1 MLGAVAGDIIGS
13 PFEWNNT
20 DDRYFDL
27 CHSTRGWY
35 RGREISCHPKFTD
48 DTVLT
53 LAVASWLMKDREH
66 NTSSLI
72 RTFREFAERFPD
84 RGYGPQF
91 LRWLGSDNPRPTNSY
106 GNGAAMRV
114 SPIGLTVEDLSE
126 AIRIARQSAEITHS
140 HPDGIKGAEAMVQ
153 AVWMAK
159 HGRSKDD
166 IRFAMEHDFG
176 YDLSARDDE
185 LSPLLKGFVPEPIVV
200 NGEETGGVFL
210 RDTGRISTS
219 ASLTVTA
226 ALIAFMNGD
235 SFEDVVRRAVAL
247 GGDSDTIC
255 SMAGAVAEP
264 FYGGVP
270 EKITGLCDVY
280 ITPDLKQLMN
290 SFEHV
295 HEHKDMRNGRIEK
308 REDDSF
314 GVIKVKGQPA
324 TYIVSAYRKE
334 LIEALKRK
342 FGEDVRII
350 NPSQAQKV
358 IEGLKAQEKSGTYI
372 ENPRPDVKTLWYQN
386 GEFRCGTTR
395 EGKDLPSRADREAAM
410 RSFLVLHDYALE
422 IKRQLQA
429 AVGYTGEGSIHFE
442 NAYYPEVFSNRVEV
456 WRGDCFAGAVCFDTS
471 TGQLRV
477 DIGGDSGPQEHGQA
491 RTFSVFYGYDGTS
504 WKEAIARFCIDEG
517 KGIESAQYE
526 TNIDIANRD
535 VANSKDEA
543 LVNSLDS
550 PALKE
555 QSARISK

>member
-72 RTFREFAERFPD
+72 RTFREFGERFPD

-114 SPIGLTVEDLSE
+114 SPIGLTFEDLSE

-176 YDLSARDDE
+176 YDLSVRDDE
-185 LSPLLKGFVPEPIVV
+185 LSPLLKGYVPEPIVV

-226 ALIAFMNGD
+226 ALIAFMKGD

-358 IEGLKAQEKSGTYI
+358 IEGLKARRSPEHTSRT
-372 ENPRPDVKTLWYQN
+372 PVPMSRPYGIRTESSAAERQ
-386 GEFRCGTTR
+386 
-395 EGKDLPSRADREAAM
+395 GK
-410 RSFLVLHDYALE
+410 
-422 IKRQLQA
+422 
-429 AVGYTGEGSIHFE
+429 
-442 NAYYPEVFSNRVEV
+442 
-456 WRGDCFAGAVCFDTS
+456 
-471 TGQLRV
+471 
-477 DIGGDSGPQEHGQA
+477 A
-491 RTFSVFYGYDGTS
+491 RTF
-504 WKEAIARFCIDEG
+504 
-517 KGIESAQYE
+517 
-526 TNIDIANRD
+526 
-535 VANSKDEA
+535 
-543 LVNSLDS
+543 
-550 PALKE
+550 PAGQTGRLPCVPFW
-555 QSARISK
+555 SFMITLSR